1 MIPSL
6 QNSSSRP
13 LLQDSQD
20 VQGQMEVSTSSS
32 TSFEKKNEEISS
44 GGYCSLLRKKDV
56 LVTVLLYGL
65 EAICQVSYDS
75 LISLWLSS
83 NPKEGGM
90 GWTAMDIGWFL
101 CFVCPMQSGNCRN
114 VNSKT
119 SVTTE

>member
-1 MIPSL
+1 MAVCLIVKETKAIPSM
-6 QNSSSRP
+6 QNSSSHP
-13 LLQDSQD
+13 LLQENQE
-20 VQGQMEVSTSSS
+20 QTEISSS
-32 TSFEKKNEEISS
+32 PSSSSEKKEEISS

-83 NPKEGGM
+83 NPEEGGM

-101 CFVCPMQSGNCRN
+101 CFVCPMQSGNC
-114 VNSKT
+114 KH
-119 SVTTE
+119 E

>member
-1 MIPSL
+1 MSSL
-6 QNSSSRP
+6 SSS
-13 LLQDSQD
+13 
-20 VQGQMEVSTSSS
+20 SS
-32 TSFEKKNEEISS
+32 EKKNEDISS

-83 NPKEGGM
+83 NPEEGGM

-114 VNSKT
+114 ANSKI
-119 SVTTE
+119 SVANEWIERKKETITFGLILID